1 MNNIGEI
8 IKKTRE
14 DRCISR
20 SKLANMVG
28 IARTTLIAIE
38 EGGDVKLDTLN
49 RILFQI
55 GMELKVVKTKK

>member
-1 MNNIGEI
+1 
-8 IKKTRE
+8 
-14 DRCISR
+14 
-20 SKLANMVG
+20 MVG

-55 GMELKVVKTKK
+55 GMELKVVKTKE